1 MKKNTIIIILTA
13 LGIVFG
19 LYAFTQKVKAD
30 QNLEEAIKQQGIA
43 DKIMAETLVA
53 QIEAEKQ
60 RDIAV
65 SLQQQLDKC
74 K

>member
-1 MKKNTIIIILTA
+1 MKKNIIISVLAA

-30 QNLEEAIKQQGIA
+30 QNLEEVIKQQGIA
-43 DKIMAETLVA
+43 DKIIAETLVA

-60 RDIAV
+60 RDIAAI
-65 SLQQQLDKC
+65 LQQQLDEC